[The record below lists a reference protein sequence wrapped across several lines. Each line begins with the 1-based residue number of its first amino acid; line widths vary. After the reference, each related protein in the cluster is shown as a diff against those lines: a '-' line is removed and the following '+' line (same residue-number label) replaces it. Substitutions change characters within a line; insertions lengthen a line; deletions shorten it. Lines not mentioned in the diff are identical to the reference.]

1 MSALLLVVLVIFGSA
16 AFREMRTASIGRAT
30 NRLERITHQLAVASG
45 ASSAPRIRKMRN
57 LAADTLLVQAV
68 TGRGSPAVSEKL
80 VAFLEASR
88 SATDSTLMGWEVW
101 TSDGE
106 PRLRSTEGATR
117 DDSAVLAQL
126 RPTAMELQAPQHS
139 PFYRVGDRI
148 YTWTTVPI
156 IQRGRAVGI
165 LAQHRRL
172 ADNPQAEQTIR
183 ELIGDD
189 VQVYLTSA
197 GRSEWATIRGVP
209 VAAPFQLPS
218 RAASA
223 ARVDVDTGRA
233 QYVAFEAVPAS
244 PWIIVLAEPEAT
256 VLLRPREFLKFI
268 LLVGGALLL
277 VGTLGAWLLGR
288 HLTAPLRGITQAA
301 EALKG
306 GNYSRRVDVTGSR
319 ELALLATTF
328 NAMATGIGQAHA
340 DLADRNADLH
350 RANEAKV
357 KFLAMMSHELRTPLN
372 AIGGYTELLELGL
385 RGPVTS
391 AQVADL
397 ARIRR
402 SRDHL
407 LSIINDILSFTRA
420 DAGHLTLALSDV
432 HVGPLLADTMSALGV
447 DFGANAVEM
456 IVEPTLETA
465 VVRADVNKLQQ
476 VVLNLLTNAVR
487 FTEPGGEIRVS
498 VTVTPEDVHLHVRDT
513 GIGIPA
519 EKLDAV
525 FQPFVQVDS
534 ALTRQVGGA
543 GLGLAVARELATAM
557 GGTLTVRSEVGVGS
571 VFTLT
576 LRRVLQPAA
585 VGMRTGRNKDP
596 QMDDI
601 ADEPKIDM

>member
-16 AFREMRTASIGRAT
+16 AFREMRTASIERAT

-45 ASSAPRIRKMRN
+45 TSSAPRIRTMRN
-57 LAADTLLVQAV
+57 LAADSLVVQAV
-68 TGRGSPAVSEKL
+68 TRPGSPEAAAKL
-80 VAFLEASR
+80 YAFLPTSIGA
-88 SATDSTLMGWEVW
+88 ADSTLMGWEIW
-101 TSDGE
+101 TSDGQ
-106 PRLRSTEGATR
+106 PRFRNSVAATPA
-117 DDSAVLAQL
+117 DSAVLAEL
-126 RPTAMELQAPQHS
+126 RPTTTELAAPQQS
-139 PFYRVGDRI
+139 PLYRVADRM

-156 IQRGRAVGI
+156 IAQGRSVGT

-172 ADNPQAEQTIR
+172 ANNPQAEQTIR

-197 GRSEWATIRGVP
+197 ERFEWASIRGLP
-209 VAAPFQLPS
+209 VVAPFQLP
-218 RAASA
+218 
-223 ARVDVDTGRA
+223 ARPATATLVNVDTDRA

-244 PWIIVLAEPEAT
+244 PLIIVLAEPEAA

-268 LLVGGALLL
+268 LLVGGVLLL

-288 HLTAPLRGITQAA
+288 RLTAPLRGITRAA
-301 EALKG
+301 EALRDG
-306 GNYSRRVDVTGSR
+306 DYSRRVDVTGSR
-319 ELALLATTF
+319 ELALLSTTF
-328 NAMATGIGQAHA
+328 NTMAAGIGQAHA
-340 DLADRNADLH
+340 DLADRNAELH

-385 RGPVTS
+385 RGPVTD

-407 LSIINDILSFTRA
+407 LSIINDILGFTRA
-420 DAGHLTLALSDV
+420 DAGHLTLVLTNVDI
-432 HVGPLLADTMSALGV
+432 GPLLADTVSVLGD
-447 DFGANAVEM
+447 DFGADGTAM
-456 IVEPTLETA
+456 IVEPVPDDA
-465 VVRADVNKLQQ
+465 VVRADFHKLQQ
-476 VVLNLLTNAVR
+476 VVLNLLTNAAR
-487 FTEPGGEIRVS
+487 FTEPGGEVHVS
-498 VTVTPEDVHLHVRDT
+498 VTVEPDDIRLIVRDT

-543 GLGLAVARELATAM
+543 GLGLAIARELATAM

-576 LRRVLQPAA
+576 LRRARKPVAVASPAGSNQSL
-585 VGMRTGRNKDP
+585 V
-596 QMDDI
+596 MDDDV
-601 ADEPKIDM
+601 DERKIDV